1 MRISIP
7 IAALLERHNVIDSPF
22 VFSTAVRFFYEAEDK
37 LKAGEYLFQASSSM
51 KQVLDDLL
59 SGRSVLHSITFP
71 EGLTSQ
77 AIVDRLKAD
86 ETLTGAIANVPAGR
100 FADAGHL
107 QVHSRR
113 DPPADARPDADGADA
128 PR

>member
-1 MRISIP
+1 M
-7 IAALLERHNVIDSPF
+7 
-22 VFSTAVRFFYEAEDK
+22 RFFYEAEDK

-86 ETLTGAIANVPAGR
+86 ETLTGAIANVPPEGSLMPNTYKFTRGATR
-100 FADAGHL
+100 QQMLD
-107 QVHSRR
+107 QMQTR
-113 DPPADARPDADGADA
+113 ADA
-128 PR
+128 PG